1 MRTHDTRQYGGELGA
16 ETELFISPES
26 QLCDEMLNF
35 CG

>member
-1 MRTHDTRQYGGELGA
+1 MRTHDTRYGRELGA
-16 ETELFISPES
+16 ETESFISPES